1 MIKLS
6 DNEVN
11 IVKFHYDLLYEG
23 IEKSYN
29 NTELREGAKER
40 NFTVFN
46 PKSDSENSFYSS
58 LLCFIED
65 ITGYTAI
72 ITTSFLRDFLYKPK
86 FPKKEDRYFYSKTLH
101 NIPPIT
107 AESRFDVLCLFAF
120 GRKYDE
126 WLILNPLPLTPP
138 PHDPLPQEEAVGM
151 GGGAPQFND
160 EFNRNGLKVKYV
172 NVYGTGEYVFKKE
185 NIRCVFDREEVVLPE
200 DLESIRIATELA
212 EIKKAETGTNTYWN
226 SNTAGLKSHIRSE
239 TNDEKNLLLHLTFYP
254 SNYYRNL
261 AMGRSL
267 YIKSVFDSAG
277 NLVTVKEKYLDHA
290 NWDEVV
296 PILAAA
302 FGVALSVITKD
313 NFLIVAKRADVGVG
327 SWRGNYHCAMNEGL
341 DMRDF
346 VDGEPD
352 LFKTAERGLEEELGI
367 GNNEISDIRFLTFG
381 YDTINYQWGLHGMVQ
396 VNLTAQEVMNKA
408 SNGKAKDRREY
419 KKLHPIKFNVNE
431 VIRFLIQNTPWT
443 PFCKVCTIFT
453 LIQCF
458 GEDAVDREIAS
469 QLKS

>member
-1 MIKLS
+1 MAERQNPYHLRLFWSLFQYEHALENEKLIRLYPNQS
-6 DNEVN
+6 VWDGQASYVKKIWQKDDPQPKTIEQYGTAVFKKFGYSNWKDFTEKESVPEALLDKIVN
-11 IVKFHYDLLYEG
+11 GTSY
-23 IEKSYN
+23 KSYN
-29 NTELREGAKER
+29 
-40 NFTVFN
+40 
-46 PKSDSENSFYSS
+46 DYS
-58 LLCFIED
+58 
-65 ITGYTAI
+65 
-72 ITTSFLRDFLYKPK
+72 
-86 FPKKEDRYFYSKTLH
+86 FPKND
-101 NIPPIT
+101 
-107 AESRFDVLCLFAF
+107 FDVAITNRRL
-120 GRKYDE
+120 E
-126 WLILNPLPLTPP
+126 LIEKLKGETAPP
-138 PHDPLPQEEAVGM
+138 PHDPLPQEVVVGM

-290 NWDEVV
+290 SWDEVV
-296 PILAAA
+296 PILATA

-352 LFKTAERGLEEELGI
+352 LFKTAERGLAEELGI